1 MASLAKRGLMAA
13 NSARVSDRG
22 RKRVIMVKKSVNYS
36 EPIIFAPKTVKK
48 KNRLFIVI
56 PFVVVSTGQAKRE

>member
-1 MASLAKRGLMAA
+1 MASLAKRGLEVA

-36 EPIIFAPKTVKK
+36 EPIIFAIILAQNICKY
-48 KNRLFIVI
+48 L
-56 PFVVVSTGQAKRE
+56 